1 MVETPIKDDIGND
14 KFNISKFETKDGC
27 FLAVTSTD
35 CYITDVNVSFED
47 TVQTL
52 YEKLTDDD
60 KDTSCFSSGGT
71 VSAEESDEKIYR
83 LSKVDSGEQTY
94 FRVYFKE
101 NICACLFSTSV
112 KDLWKIIED
121 ITKPEK

>member
-1 MVETPIKDDIGND
+1 MEETIIKDECGYD

-35 CYITDVNVSFED
+35 CHLTDVNVSFDD

-60 KDTSCFSSGGT
+60 KDTSCFSSGVT
-71 VSAEESDEKIYR
+71 ISAGESEEKIYTLTKTESDECAWLVVSI
-83 LSKVDSGEQTY
+83 GENY
-94 FRVYFKE
+94 CVCRFAGSIRE
-101 NICACLFSTSV
+101 
-112 KDLWKIIED
+112 LWKHIAKIS
-121 ITKPEK
+121 